1 MCSSF
6 FSQDKKK
13 IIYKYLKFLNY
24 LIISDNE
31 ALNLFSNKEK
41 LGDICL
47 TLGKMVKDYVI
58 IHHPSGSFYSNGEIL
73 NEYSLPKK
81 NLITNKNKINN
92 LNGVGDYFCS
102 SIIFH

>member
-31 ALNLFSNKEK
+31 ALALFSNKEK

-58 IHHPSGSFYSNGEIL
+58 IHHPSGSFT
-73 NEYSLPKK
+73 PMVK
-81 NLITNKNKINN
+81 
-92 LNGVGDYFCS
+92 F
-102 SIIFH
+102 